1 LEALKM
7 GEEVLLC
14 QTHIDY
20 QMSTTSLDFPVPAFT
35 IFGTLKT
42 GQAVQVLVNNFMPYF
57 YVQPV
62 NGKSYSEE
70 DLEHAIHRLGLKGML
85 LNVEAVLRQSIL
97 GYSESRSMFYKLTFN
112 TPHVFTQAKMALES
126 GLSIR
131 TENVRFKVYES
142 NFPFVLRFMVDLGIV
157 GMNYI
162 RIKKYDTVSKLP
174 LVISTLCEMIESMSL
189 EGEHVKLPPFK
200 ILSIDIECVGKGNSF
215 PTAKTDPVIQI
226 GNTVTIFNGDGSM
239 KQDIFCL
246 HETAGIPGSSVH
258 WYATEKEL
266 LESWR
271 RYFMEEDPDIII
283 GYNIKGFDIPYLLER
298 GEILSI
304 ENFSVLG
311 RTSKKVKA
319 RDTTMSSNVFGSI
332 SATEVDIEGRL
343 IFDLMHVI
351 RRDFKLRSYS
361 LNSVSTHFLNEQKED
376 VPHSSI
382 GELQA
387 RDKDSRR
394 RIASYCLRDTV
405 LPLRLFS
412 HLSVLVNYTEL
423 ARVTGVP
430 IDYFSTRGIAI
441 KVLTLIYRAAVKEDY
456 VIPALDVIDTDQTY
470 EGGFVIDPK
479 RGFYKQPIAVMD
491 FSSLYPSIM
500 ISKNLCYTTLLTRK
514 QYEAMGGTATPTEDH
529 FCSEQRKKGLLPR
542 VLLDLLTSRK
552 KTRAELAVTSDEAI
566 RACLQGRQLAIKL
579 CANSLYGFTGAPTGK
594 LPCYEISRSVTA
606 FGREMI
612 AFTKKLVEENFCRAK
627 GYSHDSVVIYGDTD
641 SIMVDFK
648 EDDLHKV
655 FGMGKEISEFVTQR
669 FIKPVSLEFEK
680 VYFPYLLINKKRY
693 AGLTYS
699 NPDAPSRIDTKGIE
713 TIRRDNCELVK
724 DVVERV
730 LEKILFD
737 KDVEGAK
744 EYVRETVRD
753 LYLGKVDLSKLI
765 ISKSLTKSGEKYG
778 SKQAHVELAEK
789 LRKRD
794 ESTAPVLGDRV
805 AYVIVSKGK
814 KVPAYEKSED
824 PVYALEN
831 NLPIDTEYYIEQQ
844 LSKPVHRI
852 FEPIMDN
859 VYELFRGDH
868 TKVVVPSTPFVGPM
882 NAFIERAV
890 LCVGCRAAGKIIC
903 DHCARDF
910 PVHLQR
916 LKSEVEEKKVLLN
929 QCWVECQRC
938 QGSISNEVLCVNR
951 DCPIFYMRTKVRK
964 ELGPL
969 SEKLDQLYNHEW

>member
-1 LEALKM
+1 M
-7 GEEVLLC
+7 SREVLLC

-20 QMSTTSLDFPVPAFT
+20 QMSSISLGPQVPVIT
-35 IFGTLKT
+35 IFGTMKT
-42 GQAVQVLVNNFMPYF
+42 GQPIQVLVDNFMPYF
-57 YVQPV
+57 YAQAAS
-62 NGKSYSEE
+62 GKSYSEE
-70 DLEHAIHRLGLKGML
+70 DLEHAIDRLDLKGALMK
-85 LNVEAVLRQSIL
+85 VETVLRQPIL
-97 GYSESRSMFYKLTFN
+97 GYSESKSNFYKLTFN
-112 TPHVFTQAKMALES
+112 TPHVFSQARTALEN
-126 GLSIR
+126 GVMVR

-162 RIKKYDTVSKLP
+162 RIKEYKRVSERP
-174 LVISTLCEMIESMSL
+174 LVLSAPCENIESMLL
-189 EGEHVKLPPFK
+189 EGEYIKLPPFK
-200 ILSIDIECVGKGNSF
+200 ILSIDIECVGSTASF

-226 GNTVTIFNGDGSM
+226 GNTLTAFNAQEPIR
-239 KQDIFCL
+239 QDIFCL
-246 HETAGIPGSSVH
+246 GETAGIPGSHVH
-258 WYATEKEL
+258 WYPSEREL
-266 LESWR
+266 LEKWR
-271 RYFMEEDPDIII
+271 EYFMKEDPDIVI
-283 GYNIKGFDIPYLLER
+283 GYNIKGFDIPYILER
-298 GEILSI
+298 GEILKI

-311 RTSKKVKA
+311 RTGRRTRA
-319 RDTTMSSNVFGSI
+319 RETTMSSNMFGSI

-376 VPHSSI
+376 VPYSSI
-382 GELQA
+382 GKLQEG
-387 RDKDSRR
+387 DKDTRR

-405 LPLRLFS
+405 LPIRLFN
-412 HLSVLVNYTEL
+412 HLNVLVNYTEL

-441 KVLTLIYRAAVKEDY
+441 KVLTLIYRAALREGY
-456 VIPALDVIDTDQTY
+456 AIPAMDVLDTDNTY
-470 EGGFVIDPK
+470 EGGFVMDPK
-479 RGFYKQPIAVMD
+479 RGFYKQPVAVMD

-500 ISKNLCYTTLLTRK
+500 ISKNLCYTTLLTAK
-514 QYEAMGGTATPTEDH
+514 QYEAVGGTLTPTGDH
-529 FCSEQRKKGLLPR
+529 FCSEQTKRGLLPA
-542 VLLDLLTSRK
+542 VLLDLLASRK

-566 RACLQGRQLAIKL
+566 RACLEGRQLAIKL
-579 CANSLYGFTGAPTGK
+579 CANSIYGFTGAATGR

-612 AFTKKLVEENFCRAK
+612 VFTKRLVEENFCRAR
-627 GYSHDSVVIYGDTD
+627 GYTHDATVIYGDTD

-648 EDDLHKV
+648 EDDLHRV
-655 FGMGKEISEFVTQR
+655 FEMSKEISTFVTQR

-693 AGLTYS
+693 AGLMYS
-699 NPDAPSRIDTKGIE
+699 RPDAPSKIDTKGIE
-713 TIRRDNCELVK
+713 TIRRDNCELVR
-724 DVVERV
+724 DVIEKV

-744 EYVRETVRD
+744 EHVRETVRD
-753 LYLGKVDLSKLI
+753 LYLGRVDLSKLI
-765 ISKSLTKSGEKYG
+765 ISKSLTKSGKKYG
-778 SKQAHVELAEK
+778 SRQAHVELAER

-805 AYVIVSKGK
+805 AYVIVNKGK
-814 KVPAYEKSED
+814 KAAAYEKSED
-824 PVYALEN
+824 PVYVLEN

-852 FEPIMDN
+852 FESIMDN
-859 VYELFRGDH
+859 VYELFRGEH
-868 TKVVVPSTPFVGPM
+868 TRTVLSTTPLTGPM
-882 NAFIERAV
+882 NAFIRKAAV
-890 LCVGCRAAGKIIC
+890 CVGCRAPGKIIC
-903 DHCARDF
+903 DSCVGDF
-910 PVHLQR
+910 PVHLQE

-929 QCWVECQRC
+929 RCWVECQRC

-951 DCPIFYMRTKVRK
+951 DCPIFYMRTKVKK

-969 SEKLDQLYNHEW
+969 SEKLDQLCNYEW